1 MLILG
6 PKGFRKTPCGDEAAF
21 SPQEGRHFLKLHA
34 EFVPAFLQLFS
45 TPFITSLSKMNAYC
59 PKGVRFWERWRIY
72 IKIATAMWNRVEAE
86 RWVEPSATRIACYE
100 LNSNRLLT
108 QPKTDFHHICSK
120 SVSSDVLI
128 DPEGS
133 RRVWGISFPVSLCPF
148 NSSVVTWCIMAESA
162 GIRTVT

>member
-6 PKGFRKTPCGDEAAF
+6 PKGLRKTPCGDEAAF
-21 SPQEGRHFLKLHA
+21 SLLEGRHFLKLHT

-45 TPFITSLSKMNAYC
+45 SPFITSLRRTLTAQKVS
-59 PKGVRFWERWRIY
+59 VFWERWRIY
-72 IKIATAMWNRVEAE
+72 IKIATALGNRVEAE